1 MSSQLSFWSL
11 FIHASF
17 LVQCIMLFL
26 VGMSVASW
34 AMIFQYRRLLSI
46 SEQAAH
52 EFEEEFWSVRDL
64 KILYDKTAAKRKVSG
79 GLCAIFA
86 AGMRDFQRFQE
97 DKLPK
102 SMAAEHMD
110 RAMTV
115 AMMRERDYLQ
125 KNMNY
130 LATIGSVSPY
140 IGLFGTVWGIM
151 HAFIALGGVQQ
162 ATLSMVAP
170 GIAEALI
177 ATAIG
182 LFAAIPAVVAYNRF
196 SSRVSLLMSR
206 YATFGDEVLG
216 VLLKKLMQQAA

>member
-1 MSSQLSFWSL
+1 MPSQLSLWSL
-11 FIHASF
+11 FINASF
-17 LVQCIMLFL
+17 LVQCIMMLL
-26 VGMSVASW
+26 VGLSITSW
-34 AMIFQYRRLLSI
+34 AMILQYRRVLAT
-46 SEQAAH
+46 SESDAAT
-52 EFEEEFWSVRDL
+52 FEEEFWSVRDL
-64 KILYDKTAAKRKVSG
+64 KVLYDKTAPKRKISG
-79 GLCAIFA
+79 GLAAVFA

-102 SMAAEHMD
+102 SMAAEHME

-115 AMMRERDYLQ
+115 AMMREREYLQ
-125 KNMNY
+125 NNMNY

-196 SSRVSLLMSR
+196 SSRVSVLMNR
-206 YATFGDEVLG
+206 YSTFSDEVLG
-216 VLLKKLMQQAA
+216 VLLKKLMQQA